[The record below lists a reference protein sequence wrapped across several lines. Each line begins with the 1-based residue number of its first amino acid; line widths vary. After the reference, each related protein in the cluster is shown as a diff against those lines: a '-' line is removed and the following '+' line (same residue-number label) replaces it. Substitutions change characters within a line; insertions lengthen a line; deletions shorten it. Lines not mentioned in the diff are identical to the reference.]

1 MVTTHSLEHPPDKMN
16 MDATTKRA
24 RMSIPMPVSSSLTIR
39 TTRREAE
46 MKAKQT
52 AVLATLC
59 AELDKAMA
67 LHVANM
73 EAEDALVMQ
82 TRTNVEARA
91 IKELKAKHADTVEGR
106 AGIAE
111 MMRAHAYM
119 AIKCKVASPV
129 VGAEMSPVE
138 EDEMGPVVGAEMS
151 PVEEDEMGPV
161 ESAVEGPVE
170 SAGMSPV
177 EEDEMGPVENPV
189 EGPVESTEENPV
201 EGPVEGPVESAEMN
215 PVESAV
221 EGPVES
227 AEMNPEE
234 GPVMEDEMGPE
245 VGPVMDQGFVLI
257 DLTED
262 IIDLTE
268 DTEDTYEQDH
278 LSESEVSVNDP
289 SCDEDDGS
297 EGSESESY
305 HVSECEEDEESEDDM
320 ANEDEWSGY
329 HIICT

>member
-1 MVTTHSLEHPPDKMN
+1 
-16 MDATTKRA
+16 
-24 RMSIPMPVSSSLTIR
+24 MPVSSSLTIR

-138 EDEMGPVVGAEMS
+138 EDEMGPVESAVEGPVESAEMS

-170 SAGMSPV
+170 SA
-177 EEDEMGPVENPV
+177 EMNPV
-189 EGPVESTEENPV
+189 EGPVEST
-201 EGPVEGPVESAEMN
+201 
-215 PVESAV
+215 
-221 EGPVES
+221 
-227 AEMNPEE
+227 EMNPEE

-305 HVSECEEDEESEDDM
+305 HVSEGEEDEESEDDM